1 MAINKKFK
9 TISIP
14 KTIYEATETY
24 IKDKGFPSVS
34 SFTAYILREYVK
46 GGKEELNADARRVKK
61 RLKEMGYL

>member
-14 KTIYEATETY
+14 KTIYEATEAY

-34 SFTAYILREYVK
+34 SFAAYILREYVK